1 MLNYMRHEQRAPSM
15 FSTPVCVCVAV
26 SAVCILTSLP
36 LAKADASEAADE
48 SAMESIILFG

>member
-26 SAVCILTSLP
+26 SAVCILP

>member
-1 MLNYMRHEQRAPSM
+1 MSSVHRACSALQ
-15 FSTPVCVCVAV
+15 CVCVAV